1 MSYLNL
7 LTTLSR
13 RSWMAGA
20 FLLAMAA
27 SQSAQALEAPTG
39 KVVLTLSGKVADTN
53 DAKQAKLDMAM
64 IRKLPQISFTTQTPW
79 DPKPVKFTGPRL
91 KDVLALVKGSGTS
104 LVAVALN
111 DYKITIPMSDVDE
124 HGVLLAHQM
133 DDADIPVRTKG
144 PLFIVY
150 PFDSK
155 PELKSTKFY
164 ERSIWQLK
172 AIELQ

>member
-1 MSYLNL
+1 MPCFHP

-13 RSWMAGA
+13 ITLQMGVALLVAGA
-20 FLLAMAA
+20 WPCAH
-27 SQSAQALEAPTG
+27 ALDAPQG
-39 KVVLTLSGKVADTN
+39 KVVLTLSGKVAEPN
-53 DAKQAKLDMAM
+53 DGPLAKLDMAM
-64 IRKLPQISFTTQTPW
+64 IRKLPQVSFTTQTPW
-79 DPKPVKFTGPRL
+79 DAKPVKFTGPRL
-91 KDVLALVKGSGTS
+91 KDVLALVKGSGSTV
-104 LVAVALN
+104 VAVALN
-111 DYKITIPMSDVDE
+111 DYKITIPAADLTA
-124 HGVLLAHQM
+124 HGVLLAHQI

-155 PELKSTKFY
+155 PELKSSKFF

>member
-1 MSYLNL
+1 MSFSLSSVGL
-7 LTTLSR
+7 ARRAALVCVVFAGTLFGSH
-13 RSWMAGA
+13 AH
-20 FLLAMAA
+20 
-27 SQSAQALEAPTG
+27 ALEAPQG
-39 KVVLTLSGKVADTN
+39 KVVLTITGKIGDTT
-53 DAKQAKLDMAM
+53 DGKAAKLDMAM
-64 IRKLPQISFTTQTPW
+64 IRKLPQVSFTTQTPW
-79 DPKPVKFTGPRL
+79 DAKPLKFTGPRL

-111 DYKITIPMSDVDE
+111 DYKITIPVSDLDE
-124 HGVLLAHQM
+124 HGVLLAHQI

-155 PELKSTKFY
+155 PELKAAKFY

-172 AIELQ
+172 ALELQ